1 MKLRRRLAWGGIFSL
16 LTACSLYPA
25 PSPAPHLFDFGPP
38 HVRRYHGPALP
49 PLAFAGFEA
58 AAGAGGSGI
67 HYRLLD
73 RHPDELRRYPA
84 AIWLAPPT
92 RLMDARLKT
101 RLAALSRPG
110 TPRYLLRLTLVSWE
124 EDFITS
130 TSAEDR
136 VVVDATLERP
146 LDQDWQLHH
155 VFVLTEGAAPGA
167 PGAVVG
173 FASLDHTLDRAITR
187 WIAQAIRLR
196 TDAGVN
202 TQSH

>member
-1 MKLRRRLAWGGIFSL
+1 
-16 LTACSLYPA
+16 
-25 PSPAPHLFDFGPP
+25 
-38 HVRRYHGPALP
+38 
-49 PLAFAGFEA
+49 
-58 AAGAGGSGI
+58 
-67 HYRLLD
+67 
-73 RHPDELRRYPA
+73 
-84 AIWLAPPT
+84 
-92 RLMDARLKT
+92 MDARLKT

-167 PGAVVG
+167 PGAVAG

-187 WIAQAIRLR
+187 WIAQAVHLR
-196 TDAGVN
+196 PDAGVN
-202 TQSH
+202 TRSH